1 MNQKLK
7 NKVCII
13 TGATSGMGKAIAESF
28 SNEGAKLILSGRNT
42 ERGNALARALQQ
54 AVFVEGDV
62 SETAYNEKLVQ
73 SALENFG
80 QLNLLSINAGMLG
93 LGNVI
98 DLPETLWH
106 KTLDVNLSAIFYLC
120 KHAIP
125 QIQKSEGGAI
135 VINTSIA
142 AFKSFPNHPAYCASK
157 AAAVALMKQMAVE
170 YAPNIRINAIC
181 PGPVD
186 TPFLWDS
193 ATAFDNPDSAVDD
206 AKKATLLN
214 RLGTPEDIAK
224 LTLFLASEDASWITG
239 TAMTIDGGILNT

>member
-1 MNQKLK
+1 MAKKLN

-13 TGATSGMGKAIAESF
+13 TGATSGMGKAIAEFF
-28 SNEGAKLILSGRNT
+28 SNEGAKLILSGRNS
-42 ERGNALARALQQ
+42 ERGNTLAAQLQGS
-54 AVFVEGDV
+54 VFVAGDV
-62 SETAYNEKLVQ
+62 SESTYNEELVK
-73 SALENFG
+73 AAIHNFG
-80 QLNLLSINAGMLG
+80 QLDMLSINAGMLG
-93 LGNVI
+93 LGNVV

-106 KTLDVNLSAIFYLC
+106 KTLNVNLSAIFYLC
-120 KHAIP
+120 KYAIP
-125 QIQKSEGGAI
+125 HIQKSESGAI

-193 ATAFDNPDSAVDD
+193 AKAFDNPDSAVDD
-206 AKKATLLN
+206 ARKNTLMK

-224 LTLFLASEDASWITG
+224 LTLFLASEDSSWITG
-239 TAMTIDGGILNT
+239 TAVTIDGGILNA

>member
-1 MNQKLK
+1 MSRRLE

-28 SNEGAKLILSGRNT
+28 SNAGAKLVLSGRNV
-42 ERGNALARALQQ
+42 ERGNTLTEQLQHS
-54 AVFVEGDV
+54 VFVAGDV
-62 SETAYNEKLVQ
+62 SEPAYNENLVK
-73 SALENFG
+73 AAIENFG
-80 QLNLLSINAGMLG
+80 QLDILSLNAGMLG
-93 LGNVI
+93 LGNVV
-98 DLPETLWH
+98 DLPEPLWH
-106 KTLDVNLSAIFYLC
+106 KTLNVNLSAIFYLC
-120 KHAIP
+120 KYAIP
-125 QIQKSEGGAI
+125 HIQKNPNGTI

-193 ATAFDNPDSAVDD
+193 AKAFENPDSAVEN
-206 AKKATLLN
+206 AKNATLMN

-239 TAMTIDGGILNT
+239 TAMTIDGGILNA

>member
-1 MNQKLK
+1 MKLK

-28 SNEGAKLILSGRNT
+28 SNEGAKLILSGRNA
-42 ERGNALARALQQ
+42 ERGNALAAQLQQ
-54 AVFVEGDV
+54 AVFVAGDV
-62 SETAYNEKLVQ
+62 SESTYNERLVQ
-73 SALENFG
+73 SAIENFG
-80 QLNLLSINAGMLG
+80 QLDMLSLNAGILG
-93 LGNVI
+93 LGNVV

-106 KTLDVNLSAIFYLC
+106 KTLNVNLSAIYYIC
-120 KHAIP
+120 KYAVPHIK
-125 QIQKSEGGAI
+125 KSQSGVI
-135 VINTSIA
+135 VINSSIA

-193 ATAFDNPDSAVDD
+193 AKAFENPDSAVED
-206 AKKATLLN
+206 AKNDTLMN
-214 RLGTPEDIAK
+214 RLGTPQDIAK
-224 LTLFLASEDASWITG
+224 LTLFLASDASSWITG
-239 TAMTIDGGILNT
+239 TAITIDGGILNA